1 MEQKGHL
8 RTRTK
13 LIIFDVNWDEETS
26 NEIVIKINLFQNI
39 NGSGR
44 KGKGVKLQGEKKGDE
59 CVLNNKSSY

>member
-13 LIIFDVNWDEETS
+13 LLIFDVNWDEETS

-44 KGKGVKLQGEKKGDE
+44 KGKGVGFKGRKKE
-59 CVLNNKSSY
+59 MSVF